1 MILQKLFL
9 LYSKLRFLFQSKH
22 PQSLLKHQQPV
33 APTAQS
39 STTAILVTPISTG
52 NIITTTCTGD
62 KTITSG
68 QSVHSNSFTIPTSS
82 VVSRGQNIRTTSGAT
97 NSGYITSSYNSAP
110 LNIGCLKIKTEND
123 FVQPQSSG
131 LPINTSSYSRA
142 VIHSSL
148 ISNQP
153 VSYLIKL
160 CVVSGCHE
168 ILQAN

>member
-1 MILQKLFL
+1 MINAIINDKSRLDKIIN
-9 LYSKLRFLFQSKH
+9 SISLFQSKH

-62 KTITSG
+62 KTIASG
-68 QSVHSNSFTIPTSS
+68 QSVHSNSFTIPTTS
-82 VVSRGQNIRTTSGAT
+82 VVSRGQNLRSTTGAT
-97 NSGYITSSYNSAP
+97 NNSGYITSSYNSAP

-131 LPINTSSYSRA
+131 LPSNPSSYSRA

-153 VSYLIKL
+153 VS
-160 CVVSGCHE
+160 
-168 ILQAN
+168 Q

>member
-1 MILQKLFL
+1 MINAIINDKSRLDKIIN
-9 LYSKLRFLFQSKH
+9 SISLFQSKH

-62 KTITSG
+62 KTIASG
-68 QSVHSNSFTIPTSS
+68 QSVHSNSFTIPTTS
-82 VVSRGQNIRTTSGAT
+82 VVSRGQNLRSTTTCAT
-97 NSGYITSSYNSAP
+97 NSNGYITSSYNSAP

-131 LPINTSSYSRA
+131 LPSNPSSYSRA

-153 VSYLIKL
+153 VS
-160 CVVSGCHE
+160 
-168 ILQAN
+168 Q

>member
-1 MILQKLFL
+1 M
-9 LYSKLRFLFQSKH
+9 
-22 PQSLLKHQQPV
+22 
-33 APTAQS
+33 
-39 STTAILVTPISTG
+39 TPISTG

-153 VSYLIKL
+153 VSYLIKSYVILGDQSELKNKIENAVHITISDSKYDDASSFKSFL
-160 CVVSGCHE
+160 CKNNE
-168 ILQAN
+168 YLP